1 LLLGVPTI
9 HSSRFAR
16 QLNSWEHRRAPGGT
30 EGIEKSTYPLP
41 CLMNCREFRRKHDAY
56 IDDTLSGVEL
66 EAMAR
71 HRTFCESC
79 ARLDTRVRRAL
90 LIAHNLPTI
99 EVSAHFGERLQRR
112 LAEERALLGVA
123 RTSGGAMTDSRRRPL
138 SAATFVATAAGILA
152 VAGLAATL
160 TGIGREPETI
170 RLAPVVASM
179 PEPEP
184 STLAM
189 PAMVASMPTGM
200 TVWPALY
207 VAQQAP
213 WHFASD
219 AVGR

>member
-1 LLLGVPTI
+1 
-9 HSSRFAR
+9 
-16 QLNSWEHRRAPGGT
+16 
-30 EGIEKSTYPLP
+30 
-41 CLMNCREFRRKHDAY
+41 MNCREFRRKHDAY

-66 EAMAR
+66 DAMAR
-71 HRTFCESC
+71 HRSLSDDC

-90 LIAHNLPTI
+90 LVAHNLPTI
-99 EVSAHFGERLQRR
+99 ELSADFGERFQLR
-112 LAEERALLGVA
+112 LAEERVRMAALRGAESA
-123 RTSGGAMTDSRRRPL
+123 RPRWRRPA
-138 SAATFVATAAGILA
+138 SPTGYAAMAAGILT

-160 TGIGREPETI
+160 SGIGREPEVI
-170 RLAPVVASM
+170 RLAPVVASL
-179 PEPEP
+179 PELEP
-184 STLAM
+184 STLAT